1 MVVGAEPGRG
11 VAADTKL
18 IRDAFRNFLEQYD
31 KKTLTVLFPKILQ
44 NLKGS
49 DAKIEIMQ
57 STMLQP
63 ILIPVRGNRPV
74 KLKAFVFVNQYLQR
88 GDLPKL
94 EYTNAEERAQAHVE
108 FFTEVLKFDKED
120 VHLCRDFSKAQ
131 ILNLLS
137 QQQKDAEAFEKDEK
151 HGPNDVNLIY
161 FSWVGFCLNS
171 QYHKYMDELDISEE
185 LLTDRFPITDRG
197 EPFAVMD
204 HSLNICKHSKTQV
217 VLMLDS
223 QDSTRTEP
231 RDKAYIDQDA

>member
-1 MVVGAEPGRG
+1 MVVGAEPGSG
-11 VAADTKL
+11 VNDDTKL

-31 KKTLTVLFPKILQ
+31 KKTLTILFPKILQ

-74 KLKAFVFVNQYLQR
+74 KPKAYVFVNRFLQR
-88 GDLPKL
+88 GALPKI

-131 ILNLLS
+131 VLDLMS
-137 QQQKDAEAFEKDEK
+137 QQ
-151 HGPNDVNLIY
+151 
-161 FSWVGFCLNS
+161 
-171 QYHKYMDELDISEE
+171 
-185 LLTDRFPITDRG
+185 
-197 EPFAVMD
+197 
-204 HSLNICKHSKTQV
+204 
-217 VLMLDS
+217 
-223 QDSTRTEP
+223 
-231 RDKAYIDQDA
+231 